1 MFKEGG
7 WNIFG
12 GFKASLYVWQIQ
24 SNIADG
30 CDLKSLFKVH
40 GDDLLLITLTEG
52 KGQYSQGTLKG
63 EVSLY
68 S

>member
-1 MFKEGG
+1 VFKEGG
-7 WNIFG
+7 CNIFG
-12 GFKASLYVWQIQ
+12 GFKANLYVWHIQ
-24 SNIADG
+24 SNIADR
-30 CDLKSLFKVH
+30 CDLKSLFKVL

-52 KGQYSQGTLKG
+52 KVQYSQGTLKG